1 MENTEYWQQFLTL
14 YELDEAEATL
24 LRPLLAHLAEIP
36 APMDRAR
43 QVARVIQFLGA
54 WTAGIVRVSTD
65 EWMALQMEVV
75 AKAIQIATQK

>member
-1 MENTEYWQQFLTL
+1 MDSIDPWQSMVTM
-14 YELDEAEATL
+14 YKLDETETAL

-43 QVARVIQFLGA
+43 QVARVIQFFGA
-54 WTAGIVRVSTD
+54 WTAGMVSTD